1 MSTNEK
7 EEFDKLISV
16 RHISKEFILGKGR
29 SGLIKEIAG
38 YKDSQSKKITAVKEV
53 SFDLR
58 KGETL
63 GIVGR
68 NGSGKSTLLQLL
80 SGILNPSSGEI
91 EVNGRVAALLELGS
105 GFNPEFTG
113 RENIYLNGTLL
124 GLKRDV
130 DDRTENN
137 EFAEIGD
144 YIDQPVK
151 VFEWHGS
158 SITFS
163 VITNVDADI
172 IIDEALAVGDAYL
185 FRNV

>member
-38 YKDSQSKKITAVKEV
+38 YKESQSKKITAVKEV

-91 EVNGRVAALLELGS
+91 EVNGRVAALLELEVDLIQNLQG
-105 GFNPEFTG
+105 EK
-113 RENIYLNGTLL
+113 IYLNGTLL
-124 GLKRDV
+124 GLKKRDV
-130 DDRTENN
+130 DDRIQKII

-151 VFEWHGS
+151 
-158 SITFS
+158 SIR
-163 VITNVDADI
+163 VAW
-172 IIDEALAVGDAYL
+172 
-185 FRNV
+185 